1 METLSHAPVEAQ
13 STQQVRAYDIGF
25 DQAKGLRISQI
36 ENPEERLFAEEQF
49 FSYLDAQMNTT
60 LGERYNVSLS
70 KFSYDIKDGQMWGK
84 DMNEP
89 FMNSLKRGRDYRKLY
104 GKAIDHAREGAEVVG
119 FEKVQKALTSKEAQV
134 GDMML
139 SISPRG
145 LANSEYQRNFYDIFS
160 IKQNERGEMYVE
172 TRRYASALSISDYE
186 KKLGVFGSAE
196 DFLANPIV
204 LPKGLTPDD
213 LHAFLHED
221 YDFMQ
226 DDEFEVIKQE
236 CKGVMNAYARAI
248 IEQPGNDTLHR
259 ILFNTII
266 NKADDIS
273 EKIKNG
279 NYNYQFSGLAT
290 LQQEVEAYG
299 FQPVRDVETGCGT
312 LGGYDVQI
320 ISPFGVVEY
329 ASDTYGER
337 SFNCPS
343 CKKENIRPVNQLL
356 PRCLHCGSSDVA
368 C

>member
-1 METLSHAPVEAQ
+1 METLSHAPAEVHL
-13 STQQVRAYDIGF
+13 TQQVRAYDIGF
-25 DQAKGLRISQI
+25 DQVKAQRISQI
-36 ENPEERLFAEEQF
+36 ENPEERLSAEEQF

-60 LGERYNVSLS
+60 LGERYSVSLS

-89 FMNSLKRGRDYRKLY
+89 FVNSLKRGRDYRKLY
-104 GKAIDHAREGAEVVG
+104 GRTVDHAREEAEVTG
-119 FEKVQKALTSKEAQV
+119 FEKVQRALTSKDAQL

-160 IKQNERGEMYVE
+160 VKQNEQGEMYIE

-186 KKLGVFGSAE
+186 KKLGIFGSAE
-196 DFLANPIV
+196 DLLANPIA

-213 LHAFLHED
+213 LHAFLHKD
-221 YDFMQ
+221 YDFMK

-236 CKGVMNAYARAI
+236 CRGVVNAYARAI

-259 ILFNTII
+259 VLFNTII

-273 EKIKNG
+273 EKIKG
-279 NYNYQFSGLAT
+279 GRYNYQFSGVVT
-290 LQQEVEAYG
+290 LQQDVEAYG
-299 FQPVRDVETGCGT
+299 FHPVRDVETGCGT
-312 LGGYDVQI
+312 LGGYDVKI
-320 ISPFGVVEY
+320 TSPFGVAEY